1 MTFELVL
8 TGFIGLLLILSVFW
22 RPPRL
27 DRYVWLMVG
36 AYAVMGV
43 WALRFGLL
51 GDTGDEP
58 EWLEIWKPTIL
69 YWTLAL
75 ILFISPFL
83 GWGFPVKSILGT
95 YFVLS
100 HQTWNRL
107 NWIFT
112 GVLTLF
118 GAINILVSH
127 KDPGNWEGFK
137 YSFLINL
144 MFLILLRFNFGW
156 GMVVS
161 RIIIHAYKQYKAR
174 FP

>member
-8 TGFIGLLLILSVFW
+8 TGIIGLLLILALFW
-22 RPPRL
+22 RPPKL
-27 DRYVWLMVG
+27 ERYVWAMVVAYG
-36 AYAVMGV
+36 AMGV
-43 WALRFGLL
+43 WALRYGLL
-51 GDTGDEP
+51 DGTEP
-58 EWLEIWKPTIL
+58 AWLEIWKPTIL

-75 ILFISPFL
+75 ILFVSPFL
-83 GWGFPVKSILGT
+83 GWGFPVKAILGT
-95 YFVLS
+95 FFVLS
-100 HQTWNRL
+100 HRTWNMI

-118 GAINILVSH
+118 GAINILVYRYN
-127 KDPGNWEGFK
+127 PGNWDGFK
-137 YSFLINL
+137 YSFMINL
-144 MFLILLRFNFGW
+144 MFLILLRFNFAW